1 MPAFLLPLALGSLF
15 AIVGTAP
22 LAAAEPFELRE
33 GDSIAIVGNALPERM
48 QHDGYLETLLQ
59 RRFAGKNV
67 SLRNLAFNA
76 DEVTIRQRSEGFG
89 SPEEWLD
96 KVNASVVFAFF
107 SFNESF
113 GGEAGVAKFESDL
126 ANWVKAT
133 KGAKFDDK
141 ANPRI
146 VLFSPIAC
154 EDLNQPALPDG
165 SENNARLP
173 LYVAAIERVAKQENV
188 AFVDLFLPTKEFYAR
203 ETAPLTINGIHLNPL
218 GNRRVAEAVDVA
230 LFGPPAEAVR
240 WESLEPLRQA
250 VLDKNFHWFHRY
262 RTTDGYSSYGGR
274 SYLKFVDDQTNRE
287 VMFRELEILD
297 QMTANR
303 DQKIWAAA
311 KGETYE
317 VDDSN
322 TAPFIPVK
330 TNKPGPGPNGEHV
343 FLSGE
348 EAISKMT
355 IGKGL
360 KVQLF
365 ADAKKFPEL
374 IQPVQMAFDT
384 QGRLFVAVW
393 PSYPHWKPKDELEDK
408 LLILVDENGDGE
420 ADRCKT
426 FADGLD
432 NPTGF
437 EFWNGGV
444 LIAQAPDLMFLKD
457 TDGDDVADVR
467 VRVLGGID
475 SADTHHTATSFL
487 LGPDGALYF
496 QEGVFHRTQIE
507 TPTGPV
513 RNADAGV
520 WRFDPRSYEV
530 IRYANYPFANPHGH
544 AIDRWGQ
551 DIVHDGT
558 GAQPYQGGVIS
569 GHLEGTAKHNNA
581 PQVYGQRT
589 RPCPG
594 TETLSSQ
601 HFPEE
606 FQQNLLVGNVI
617 GFQGLLRY
625 KIELEGSALK
635 GTELEPIVSSSD
647 PNFRP
652 SDFETGPD
660 GALYF
665 TDWQNPII
673 GHMQHNLRDP
683 SRDHAHGRVYRVT
696 YEGRPLSQ
704 PPAIDREPI
713 ETLVALLA
721 HPEDRVRLRTRIELS
736 ERDAAEVLSAAHDWL
751 GRQDQNDPEF
761 AHKLLEVLWLHQQRH
776 VFDAD
781 VLNRALTSSEPR
793 TRAAATRV
801 LSYWIDE
808 YPEALD
814 RLREL
819 ALDEDGLVRL
829 EAVRA
834 ATYVDRPEAIEV
846 VVLAQTKPVDP
857 TLKYVMD
864 EALRTLEPRFERA
877 LAAGEQIAFATSL
890 GNSFALK
897 RLPLEQVLK
906 MERSPAVLEELLFR
920 PGVRDEIRQQA
931 LADLAQRKNQSIVAA
946 SLEAI
951 ARLDSEQ
958 QIDRTVLTDLVNLTV
973 SRPPGELAPH
983 RQAFE
988 ALALQAKQPVV
999 RQTAMAALVEIDR
1012 STEPTLKL
1020 ASGSVRALRDLIA
1033 AAPFIDDLDLRLS
1046 LYDEFVGLLTKLP
1059 PALQKDNAGGG
1070 AGLARYIRIEL
1081 PRRGTLTLAE
1091 VEAIAGGRNVA
1102 RSGSA
1107 KQSSTGAGGDA
1118 KRGIDGNTSSSYNAG
1133 GATHTQENE
1142 DHPWWEL
1149 DLGSEQPVEK
1159 IVVWNRLDGLHQRLA
1174 GFTLRVLD
1182 SNRQEIFRR
1191 NDIPAPE
1198 PKAEYALSIA
1208 SPQAVIRQAVIETLP
1223 SIRGKEG
1230 ETFTLLAPY
1239 LAQKE
1244 TRAATVRALQRIP
1257 RQFWNASLAPE
1268 LLTSLVGDLKSMSP
1282 EERTLQAALD
1292 EMELADNLAGT
1303 LPEAEA
1309 RKIRGELRELGV
1321 RVLRIGTLPERM
1333 SYDKELLAV
1342 AAGRPAVI
1350 LFENVDLMPHNFVVT
1365 QPGALEEVGLLGEST
1380 AQSPDA
1386 IKREYV
1392 PPSDKILLASD
1403 LLQTRQS
1410 QRIAMDAPKQPG
1422 VYPYVC
1428 TYPGHWRRMYGALY
1442 VVADLDAYLAD
1453 PEAYLAANELPIRD
1467 DLLKDRRPRTEWKL
1481 ADLIDDARQISA
1493 PRSYADGKAMFRV
1506 ASCVGCHVMEGQ
1518 GTAIG
1523 PDLTKI
1529 DPPYKSEELLEHILE
1544 PSKKIDEKYRSYAF
1558 VMDSGIVVTGLVV
1571 KETPEAYEVT
1581 ENPLAGAPPKVLPK
1595 AEVEQ
1600 KRVSPVSLMPKG
1612 ALDPLSREEVLDLL
1626 AYLLAKGNA
1635 DDPLY
1640 DGSARE
1646 ASGGSAK

>member
-1 MPAFLLPLALGSLF
+1 MPAFLLSLVTGSLL
-15 AIVGTAP
+15 AIACATP

-67 SLRNLAFNA
+67 RVRNLGFNA

-96 KVNASVVFAFF
+96 RVDASVVFAFF
-107 SFNESF
+107 GFNESF
-113 GGEAGVAKFESDL
+113 AGEAGVAKFESDL
-126 ANWVKAT
+126 TNWVRAT
-133 KGAKFDDK
+133 KAAKFDDK

-146 VLFSPIAC
+146 VLFSPIAV
-154 EDLNQPALPDG
+154 EDLQRPALSDG
-165 SENNARLP
+165 SESNARLP

-188 AFVDLFLPTKEFYAR
+188 GFVDLFLPSKAFYDR
-203 ETAPLTINGIHLNPL
+203 EAEPLTINGIHLNSL
-218 GNRRVAEAVDVA
+218 GNRRVAEAIDVA

-240 WESLEPLRQA
+240 WEALEPLRAA

-297 QMTANR
+297 QMTAER
-303 DQKIWAAA
+303 DKRIWATAE
-311 KGETYE
+311 GESYQ

-322 TAPFIPVK
+322 TSPFIPVK
-330 TNKPGPGPNGEHV
+330 TNKPGPGPDGEHA

-355 IGKGL
+355 IGEGL
-360 KVQLF
+360 KVELF
-365 ADAKKFPEL
+365 ADEGQFEEL

-384 QGRLFVAVW
+384 KGRLFVAVW
-393 PSYPHWKPKDELEDK
+393 PSYPHWKPKDEMNDK
-408 LLILVDENGDGE
+408 LLILADENGDGK
-420 ADRCKT
+420 ADSCKT
-426 FADGLD
+426 FADGLH

-457 TDGDDVADVR
+457 TDGDDVADLR
-467 VRVLGGID
+467 MRLLGGLD
-475 SADTHHTATSFL
+475 SADTHHTANSFL
-487 LGPDGALYF
+487 VGPDGALYF

-507 TPTGPV
+507 TPSGPV
-513 RNADAGV
+513 RNADACV
-520 WRFDPRSYEV
+520 WRFDPQTYEV

-551 DIVHDGT
+551 DIIHDGT

-569 GHLEGTAKHNNA
+569 GHLEGTAKHNTA
-581 PQVYGQRT
+581 PQVYSQRT

-625 KIELEGSALK
+625 KIEVEGSALK

-704 PPAIDREPI
+704 PPAIDGEPI
-713 ETLVALLA
+713 EKLVALLA
-721 HPEDRVRLRTRIELS
+721 HPEDRVRLRTRVELS
-736 ERDAAEVLSAAHDWL
+736 ERDPAEVLTAAHDWL
-751 GRQDQNDPEF
+751 GEQDKNAPEF
-761 AHKLLEVLWLHQQRH
+761 AHKLLEALWLHQQRH

-781 VLNRALTSSEPR
+781 LLNRALTSNEPLA
-793 TRAAATRV
+793 RASATRV
-801 LSYWIDE
+801 LSYWVDE
-808 YPEALD
+808 YPEAPGSAGELALD

-846 VVLAQTKPVDP
+846 VVLAQTKPVDA
-857 TLKYVMD
+857 TLKYVME

-877 LAAGEQIAFATSL
+877 LAAGEKVALTTAAGQ
-890 GNSFALK
+890 SFALK
-897 RLPLEQVLK
+897 RLPLDQILTL
-906 MERSPAVLEELLFR
+906 ERSPAVLEELLFR
-920 PGVRDEIRQQA
+920 PGVRDEIRQEA
-931 LADLAQRKNQSIVAA
+931 LADVAERMNQSVVAA

-951 ARLDSEQ
+951 GRLDSQ
-958 QIDRTVLTDLVNLTV
+958 QQLDRTVLTDLVNLTV
-973 SRPPGELAPH
+973 SRPPGELAPS
-983 RQAFE
+983 REAFE
-988 ALALQAKQPVV
+988 ALALEAKQPVV
-999 RQTAMAALVEIDR
+999 RQTAMAALIEIDR
-1012 STEPTLKL
+1012 STDATLKL
-1020 ASGSVRALRDLIA
+1020 ASGSVRALRDLVA
-1033 AAPFIDDLDLRLS
+1033 AAPFVDDLDLRLS
-1046 LYDEFVGLLTKLP
+1046 LYDEFVGLLTELP
-1059 PALQKDNAGGG
+1059 PGLQQADAGGG

-1081 PRRGTLTLAE
+1081 PRKGTLTLAE
-1091 VEAIAGGRNVA
+1091 VEAIASGRNA
-1102 RSGSA
+1102 APSGRA
-1107 KQSSTGAGGDA
+1107 TQSSTSHSGEA
-1118 KRGIDGNTSSSYNAG
+1118 KRAIDGNTSSIFGAG
-1133 GATHTQENE
+1133 GQTHSQENE

-1149 DLGSEQPVEK
+1149 DLGSEQPVET
-1159 IVVWNRLDGLHQRLA
+1159 IVVWNRQEGFQDRLK

-1182 SNRQEIFRR
+1182 GNRQEIFRQA
-1191 NDIPAPE
+1191 DIPAPDR
-1198 PKAEYALSIA
+1198 KAEYALSLA
-1208 SPQAVIRQAVIETLP
+1208 APQAVIRQAVIETLP
-1223 SIRGKEG
+1223 SIRGKES

-1239 LAQKE
+1239 LAQQE

-1257 RQFWNASLAPE
+1257 RQSWNGALAPE
-1268 LLTSLVGDLKSMSP
+1268 LLASLVGGLKSISP

-1292 EMELADNLAGT
+1292 EMELADNLAAT

-1309 RKIRGELRELGV
+1309 RKVRSELRELGV

-1342 AAGRPAVI
+1342 AAGRPVVI
-1350 LFENVDLMPHNFVVT
+1350 LFENVDLMPHNFVLT
-1365 QPGALEEVGLLGEST
+1365 QPGALEEVGLLAEAT

-1386 IKREYV
+1386 IERQYV
-1392 PPSDKILLASD
+1392 PPSDKVILGSD

-1453 PEAYLAANELPIRD
+1453 PEAYAAANELPIRD

-1493 PRSYADGKAMFRV
+1493 PRSHANGRAMFKV

-1518 GTAIG
+1518 GAAIG
-1523 PDLTKI
+1523 PDLTKLE
-1529 DPPYKSEELLEHILE
+1529 PPYKSEDLLEHILE
-1544 PSKKIDEKYRSYAF
+1544 PSKKVDEKWRSYAF
-1558 VMDSGIVVTGLVV
+1558 VTDEGRVLTGMIV
-1571 KETPEAYEVT
+1571 KETADAYEIV
-1581 ENPLAGAPPKVLPK
+1581 ENPLADAKPKALPK
-1595 AEVEQ
+1595 ANVDQ
-1600 KRVSPVSLMPKG
+1600 KRDSPVSLMPKG
-1612 ALDPLSREEVLDLL
+1612 ALDPLTREEVVDLL

-1635 DDPLY
+1635 NDPLY
-1640 DGSARE
+1640 DGSA
-1646 ASGGSAK
+1646 K